1 MADSKISALPAST
14 TPLAGTEVLPIV
26 QSGATKKVSVANL
39 TDGRDIGALSVTAT
53 NDSSISTLTVGLGA
67 GAVATNTVLGNLAFV
82 FNATGAR
89 NTGVGYNALQFNTGN
104 DNTGLGYRAL
114 FKNTASAN
122 TGVGYNAAQA
132 NTTGTQV
139 SAFGYNSLAANTTG
153 AEMSAFGFNSLAS
166 NTTGAGC
173 SAFGAYALQ
182 SNATGNFNT
191 AFGGQALLACDG
203 ANNTA
208 IGYGAGNTATTGSN
222 NGFFGYNAQ
231 PSAVDVS
238 NEFTYGNASVT
249 KHRFVNGDIVIGTAG
264 KGIDFSADGQAAGM
278 TSELLDDYEEGTW
291 TPVYVAATGTLGA
304 ITYENV
310 QGTYVKIGRQVTVT
324 GGFYCSAFDAGT
336 GSGDL
341 RVGGLPFTNSGV
353 FSTAAVSDSRLFTLN
368 NPTSGFVNI
377 SATTTT
383 LFYRTTAN
391 GAINNLQVSDA
402 ATGAGALN
410 LVYFTATYQV

>member
-1 MADSKISALPAST
+1 MADAKISGLPASI
-14 TPLAGTEVLPIV
+14 TPLAGTEVLPVV
-26 QSGATKKVSVANL
+26 QSGVTKQVSIAN
-39 TDGRDIGALSVTAT
+39 VTAGREVSASSFTPSSATIPT
-53 NDSSISTLTVGLGA
+53 NGLFLP
-67 GAVATNTVLGNLAFV
+67 ATNAVGIATNSTEKMRIT
-82 FNATGAR
+82 ATG
-89 NTGVGYNALQFNTGN
+89 VMY
-104 DNTGLGYRAL
+104 LGSL
-114 FKNTASAN
+114 
-122 TGVGYNAAQA
+122 
-132 NTTGTQV
+132 GTNL
-139 SAFGYNSLAANTTG
+139 SFT
-153 AEMSAFGFNSLAS
+153 
-166 NTTGAGC
+166 
-173 SAFGAYALQ
+173 
-182 SNATGNFNT
+182 
-191 AFGGQALLACDG
+191 
-203 ANNTA
+203 
-208 IGYGAGNTATTGSN
+208 
-222 NGFFGYNAQ
+222 NG
-231 PSAVDVS
+231 SAVDITGSGTGIAGNGTNLTLGAWDGPMVFQAGNSGSALVERMRISSAGNVS
-238 NEFTYGNASVT
+238 IANGNL
-249 KHRFVNGDIVIGTAG
+249 VIGTAG

>member
-1 MADSKISALPAST
+1 MADAKISQLTASA

-26 QSGATKKVSVANL
+26 QSSTTKKVSVANL
-39 TDGRDIGALSVTAT
+39 TAGRAVSALSFEATAGNISVTGPGNILQVLNGASVQIQNSPVTA
-53 NDSSISTLTVGLGA
+53 NW
-67 GAVATNTVLGNLAFV
+67 NLA
-82 FNATGAR
+82 TSGS
-89 NTGVGYNALQFNTGN
+89 
-104 DNTGLGYRAL
+104 GLSI
-114 FKNTASAN
+114 NSPQN
-122 TGVGYNAAQA
+122 
-132 NTTGTQV
+132 GTL
-139 SAFGYNSLAANTTG
+139 GI
-153 AEMSAFGFNSLAS
+153 
-166 NTTGAGC
+166 
-173 SAFGAYALQ
+173 
-182 SNATGNFNT
+182 
-191 AFGGQALLACDG
+191 

-208 IGYGAGNTATTGSN
+208 ITGTLN
-222 NGFFGYNAQ
+222 ITDNL
-231 PSAVDVS
+231 
-238 NEFTYGNASVT
+238 
-249 KHRFVNGDIVIGTAG
+249 IIGTAG